1 MDKRRFVIAILISV
15 IIVTTSFSIFFAYQ
29 KFKPTPA
36 YEFKTSMN
44 HPQEIRDLMK
54 EHETIVL
61 FFIKQQQGE
70 YSPCEQ
76 MKPKMADL
84 QSQYS
89 GTDVTFM
96 TIDVNDNTIASQ
108 SITKNYGI
116 QQVPTVVVVRSDGAV
131 VTFIGES
138 DTNTVKSAIEEAQH
152 GKSIFPF

>member
-1 MDKRRFVIAILISV
+1 
-15 IIVTTSFSIFFAYQ
+15 
-29 KFKPTPA
+29 
-36 YEFKTSMN
+36 
-44 HPQEIRDLMK
+44 
-54 EHETIVL
+54 
-61 FFIKQQQGE
+61 
-70 YSPCEQ
+70 
-76 MKPKMADL
+76 
-84 QSQYS
+84 
-89 GTDVTFM
+89 M